1 MDDFSVPGK
10 VDFFG
15 YPGAKANYIRPYKRG
30 LSSMAPTIIT
40 DKNGDVKL
48 VIGAAGGT
56 KIPTAIAAAII
67 KIFWLG
73 QNIKEAVD
81 APRIHH
87 QLIPNVVEYEY
98 GIMNQIVEGLE
109 KRGHKTKRYTYRG
122 SIICAIYKNETG
134 IYANAD
140 FRKKGDV
147 VGL

>member
-1 MDDFSVPGK
+1 MDDFSIPGK
-10 VDFFG
+10 TDYFG
-15 YPGAKANYIRPYKRG
+15 YPGSKANYIRPYKRG

-40 DKNGDVKL
+40 DKNGNVKL

-98 GIMNQIVEGLE
+98 GIMNVSFFLFVGKFNLIL
-109 KRGHKTKRYTYRG
+109 
-122 SIICAIYKNETG
+122 
-134 IYANAD
+134 
-140 FRKKGDV
+140 KK
-147 VGL
+147 